1 MDLSDMEK
9 QAIHEII
16 KQARKAK
23 GMTQQDLADA
33 GGLSLRTIQ
42 RIEKGEHDIS
52 GYSLKQIS
60 TVLEI
65 PLEKLIMTN
74 VEQVKIE
81 TTSNSAIKAL
91 YLSSLFFVINPLFG
105 IIIPTIL
112 YFNKTNKDHLYKK
125 HFRFILYYMIISM
138 ILTFGTLIIIMA
150 RIIMH
155 VPSFT
160 SFMGGEMIV
169 VLGVYYS
176 GTTILMLYRFFT
188 LSPSGE

>member
-1 MDLSDMEK
+1 MEK

>member
-1 MDLSDMEK
+1 MEK

-33 GGLSLRTIQ
+33 GELSLRTIQ
-42 RIEKGEHDIS
+42 RMEKGDHDIS

-138 ILTFGTLIIIMA
+138 ILTFGALIIIMA

-169 VLGVYYS
+169 VLGVYYF